1 MDDNEIISLFNSR
14 SEEALHEITHKYGR
28 LLSKLARD
36 ITGSDEDAAECVNDT
51 LLALWKCIPPE
62 APDPLLAYIMRILRN
77 LSIKRFR
84 SNSAQKRNAGEL
96 LCIDELCEVLT
107 FDGDEADENL
117 LSAVIDRFLAS
128 LKSADRNLFVRRYW
142 HNESVRDIAFG
153 MKMSESAVKVRLYR
167 LRGKMKTHL
176 NKEGFNV

>member
-1 MDDNEIISLFNSR
+1 MDDNEIIALFESR
-14 SEEALHEITHKYGR
+14 SEDAIAELDSKYGR
-28 LLSKLARD
+28 LCRKLARD
-36 ITGSDEDAAECVNDT
+36 ITHSDEDGEECVSDAM
-51 LLALWKCIPPE
+51 LAVWNKIPPE
-62 APDPLLAYIMRILRN
+62 KPKPLIAYLLRIVRN
-77 LSIKRFR
+77 LAIKKFR
-84 SNSAQKRNAGEL
+84 SSHTKKRDGEV

-107 FDGDEADENL
+107 FDGDETDENL

-128 LKSADRNLFVRRYW
+128 LKADDRNLFVRRYW

-167 LRGKMKTHL
+167 LRGKMKSYL